1 MSSIKRVIGLGVVA
15 SAMVVSGLVLA
26 SNHGGDP
33 SNKSHQHGKAM
44 QQRMGELKAKLAIT
58 AAQEG
63 AWGDFQLAMQ
73 RPAKAMGN
81 EEAKSAKRDAMK
93 AMTTPQRL
101 DAMLAM
107 KQQRDAYMTVRTDA
121 IRSFYTELTPSQ
133 QTVFDNAFQ
142 QLMGGKKMNKHRGRP
157 GNRGDHDDH

>member
-26 SNHGGDP
+26 SNHGGDLG
-33 SNKSHQHGKAM
+33 NKNHQHGKAM
-44 QQRMGELKAKLAIT
+44 QQRMVELKAKLAIT

-133 QTVFDNAFQ
+133 QTVFDHAFQ
-142 QLMGGKKMNKHRGRP
+142 QLMGGKKMNKHRGV
-157 GNRGDHDDH
+157 RGDHDDH